1 MKIKIVCFFLLLSI
15 QAAQGSENI
24 LNEKK
29 QINNLRFTNRAQCAI
44 DSENPTD
51 SIFLFIDSYNAGK
64 LANSIALLTN
74 QDSQVI
80 TKKVMTEFRNSVTYL
95 SLYIM
100 KEMMRGNLPIL
111 PVLGINSNLNNFK
124 AATLNCD
131 QKVNCADLNSYI
143 QMVWNARGQKT
154 ILKTIDNFS
163 SNNFPLHQSKDRIAC
178 NYVKKFSSLQGHLH
192 EAIPTV
198 ATLMSV
204 AQAQLNEKDY
214 FVDCSNS
221 NNDIDPRFAITQI
234 DWDTEEVTLNNLGF
248 DFWNSLKIYLSWAW
262 RYTNLIHQSSPQFA
276 SILKSVSLEESIM
289 LTPNGCKSLTPP
301 KCNNEYLSMNS
312 VREFAKVSMNSF
324 SAYEYVPEN
333 LAQET
338 LNKGVR
344 SINDDFLGT
353 RSFETANDWL
363 QNFRKNLI
371 QNRGMLKSKFM
382 SSIGNLG
389 IIKEK
394 VDPQVLNSELLLR
407 IRNGNISNRTSD
419 ELYYM
424 CTELRLAG
432 DQQLDFI
439 RSKIDM
445 LSELRNLQNMQW
457 EDRYPVSSLIEYFKK
472 ISSQVLPVCDQLEKN
487 KFWEQSNYI
496 VDKSGFYPWAKE
508 VLQIPLPENPDKL
521 QIINQSPNITNAFVT
536 LTNPNL
542 QTASVFCQT
551 EIDCV
556 RLIIKSV
563 IDLYAVSQYADAVIP
578 INQLAL
584 SPSIYNPYSDLNV
597 CKIYDPWFM
606 INQAKR
612 ILMADL
618 ASTAAF
624 GWNFMPIYVDAK
636 INPANVV
643 SFNQLVSKGQIQYD
657 ARIEKSKMERSLV
670 ADFGPLLG
678 TPCAVSVNSNG
689 LRTFDFYMLSGIT
702 VNYCDGKMNNEI
714 VVNKSNEPL
723 PANRKARSI
732 CGGCTLNLLGIASSA
747 SSTVISTFNPAKLV
761 VYMLR
766 AFTKFFD
773 AHKDKVNIPKVYEVN
788 PVYVAEAYQQNG
800 GKIPQVCVPSLM
812 QGLRCYSNICK
823 AKIREYFEKRFNTT
837 VTKIELEQVEPIA
850 IKQTAWLQSGICQGD
865 IEVAYQCDE
874 GTGNNFKVNP
884 INIRGRSSSCRSVV
898 GN

>member
-1 MKIKIVCFFLLLSI
+1 MKNKFVFFISLI
-15 QAAQGSENI
+15 IFRVACGSEMI

-44 DSENPTD
+44 DSEKPTD
-51 SIFLFIDSYNAGK
+51 SLFLFIDSYNAGK
-64 LANSIALLTN
+64 FANSIAIMTN
-74 QDSQVI
+74 QDPAII
-80 TKKVMTEFRNSVTYL
+80 TNKVMADFRNSVTQL
-95 SLYIM
+95 TLYIM

-111 PVLGINSNLNNFK
+111 PLSGISSNLNNFK
-124 AATLNCD
+124 SAVLNCD
-131 QKVNCADLNSYI
+131 QKVNCSDLNSYL
-143 QMVWNARGQKT
+143 QMVWNARGQKQ
-154 ILKTIDNFS
+154 ILKSIDNFN
-163 SNNFPLHQSKDRIAC
+163 SNNFPQHQSKDKISC
-178 NYVKKFSSLQGHLH
+178 NYLKKFSSLQGHLH
-192 EAIPTV
+192 EAIPTL
-198 ATLMSV
+198 ATLLSV
-204 AQAQLNEKDY
+204 AQAQLNQKNY
-214 FVDCSNS
+214 LVDCSDL
-221 NNDIDPRFAITQI
+221 NNDIDPRFAVVQI
-234 DWDTEEVTLNNLGF
+234 DWDTEAVTLDHLGF
-248 DFWNSLKIYLSWAW
+248 DFWNSLKVYLSWAW
-262 RYTNLIHQSSPQFA
+262 RYTNQINQTSPQFA
-276 SILKSVSLEESIM
+276 SLLKSISLEESIM
-289 LTPNGCKSLTPP
+289 FTSNGCKSLTPP

-333 LAQET
+333 LAQDV

-353 RSFETANDWL
+353 RSFDSANDWL

-371 QNRGMLKSKFM
+371 QNRGTIKSKFM
-382 SSIGNLG
+382 SAIGNLG
-389 IIKEK
+389 ILKEK
-394 VDPQVLNSELLLR
+394 IDPQIMNIELQQM
-407 IRNGNISNRTSD
+407 IKSTSMSNEMRD

-457 EDRYPVSSLIEYFKK
+457 EDRYPVLTLIEYFKK
-472 ISSQVLPVCDQLEKN
+472 ISNNVLPICEQLEKS
-487 KFWEQSNYI
+487 KAWEQANY
-496 VDKSGFYPWAKE
+496 VVNKNGFYPWAKE
-508 VLQIPLPENPDKL
+508 VLQIPLPENPDKI
-521 QIINQSPNITNAFVT
+521 QVINQHANISSAFIT
-536 LTNPNL
+536 LNNPNM

-551 EIDCV
+551 GVDCV
-556 RLIIKSV
+556 RLIVKSV

-606 INQAKR
+606 TNQAKR
-612 ILMADL
+612 ILMSDL

-657 ARIEKSKMERSLV
+657 PRIEKSKMERSLV

-678 TPCAVSVNSNG
+678 TPCAVSINNNG

-702 VNYCDGKMNNEI
+702 VNYCDGKINNE
-714 VVNKSNEPL
+714 VVINKSNEPL

-732 CGGCTLNLLGIASSA
+732 CGGCTLNLMGIASSA
-747 SSTVISTFNPAKLV
+747 SSAVVSTFNPAKLV
-761 VYMLR
+761 VYVLR

-773 AHKDKVNIPKVYEVN
+773 AQKDKVNIPKVYEVN

-800 GKIPQVCVPSLM
+800 GKIPQSCVPSLL
-812 QGLRCYSNICK
+812 QGLRCYDNICK
-823 AKIREYFEKRFNTT
+823 AKIREYFEKRFDSI
-837 VTKIELEQVEPIA
+837 VTKLEMEQVEPIA
-850 IKQTAWLQSGICQGD
+850 TKQIAWIQSGICQGD
-865 IEVAYQCDE
+865 IEITYQCGE

-884 INIRGRSSSCRSVV
+884 ISIRGRSPSCRAVV